1 MKFFVDECKV
11 MHRGQ
16 KSSRI
21 IYEKIGSQLTIIA
34 QEQDF
39 EVMIISYHENMLL
52 VDHVVNTSP
61 PPPNVRNY

>member
-1 MKFFVDECKV
+1 

-16 KSSRI
+16 NSSRI

-61 PPPNVRNY
+61 PPPMLGTIKKGIENKGT